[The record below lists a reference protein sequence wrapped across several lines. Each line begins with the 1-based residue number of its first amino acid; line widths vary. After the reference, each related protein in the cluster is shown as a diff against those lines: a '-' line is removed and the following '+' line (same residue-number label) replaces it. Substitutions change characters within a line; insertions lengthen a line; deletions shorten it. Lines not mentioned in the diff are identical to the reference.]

1 MPKIPEKI
9 EKEDGTI
16 EWRLEGKL
24 HREDGPAV
32 VRQDGV
38 QQWWVNGER
47 HREDGPAFI
56 EEHEMKQWWVQ
67 GLLHREDGPAIK
79 YEDSSREWYL
89 GGMPVD
95 ESVVLDAG
103 KRAEFL
109 KKRGCSE
116 LRVTGLVQI
125 SKTASG
131 CRP

>member
-1 MPKIPEKI
+1 AIMES
-9 EKEDGTI
+9 DGTQ
-16 EWRLEGKL
+16 EWHQGGMA

-47 HREDGPAFI
+47 HREDGPA
-56 EEHEMKQWWVQ
+56 
-67 GLLHREDGPAIK
+67 IK
-79 YEDSSREWYL
+79 YEDGSREWYL

-109 KKRGCSE
+109 KKRGCSGF
-116 LRVTGLVQI
+116 RVTGLVQI